1 MTENRERM
9 QKGLIYDPTDKEL
22 MKEQGALIA
31 RVNEYNAT
39 SPAETEKRAAE
50 PPFHANWGG
59 KHVRLGNYVYANF
72 NLTLVDDGNIAIG
85 DNVMFAPN
93 VTVIT
98 ATHPVLPSLREK
110 GLQFNVDVKI
120 CSNVWIGAG
129 AIIMPGITV
138 GENSVVGAGS
148 VVTKDVP
155 PNTVVVG
162 NPARVLREIGERDR
176 LYRSRGQPRES
187 AARNRRTRPLILFQ
201 RQKNRYSRR
210 MKHAPERGVFYF
222 IQLKEN

>member
-1 MTENRERM
+1 MTENKERM
-9 QKGLIYDPTDKEL
+9 KKGLIYDPTDKEL

-39 SPAETEKRAAE
+39 SPAETEKRAALIKEMFAEAGEGCYIE

-72 NLTLVDDGNIAIG
+72 NLTLVDDGNIDIG

-98 ATHPVLPSLREK
+98 ATHPVLPALREK

-120 CSNVWIGAG
+120 CPNVWIGAG

-162 NPARVLREIGERDR
+162 NPARVLREIGEHDR
-176 LYRSRGQPRES
+176 IY
-187 AARNRRTRPLILFQ
+187 
-201 RQKNRYSRR
+201 
-210 MKHAPERGVFYF
+210 YF
-222 IQLKEN
+222 KDKKIDIPIE

>member
-1 MTENRERM
+1 MTENKERM
-9 QKGLIYDPTDKEL
+9 KKGLIYDPTDKEL

-39 SPAETEKRAAE
+39 SPAETEKRVALIKEMFAEAGEGCYIE

-72 NLTLVDDGNIAIG
+72 NLTLVDDGNIDIG

-98 ATHPVLPSLREK
+98 ATHPVLPALREK

-120 CSNVWIGAG
+120 CPNVWIGAG

-162 NPARVLREIGERDR
+162 NPARVLREIGEHDR
-176 LYRSRGQPRES
+176 IY
-187 AARNRRTRPLILFQ
+187 
-201 RQKNRYSRR
+201 
-210 MKHAPERGVFYF
+210 YF
-222 IQLKEN
+222 KDKKIDIPV

>member
-1 MTENRERM
+1 MTENKERM
-9 QKGLIYDPTDKEL
+9 KKGLIYDPTDKEL

-39 SPAETEKRAAE
+39 SPAETEKRAALIKEMFAEAGEGCYIE

-72 NLTLVDDGNIAIG
+72 NLTLVDDGNIDIG

-98 ATHPVLPSLREK
+98 ATHPVLPALREK

-120 CSNVWIGAG
+120 CNNVWIGAG

-176 LYRSRGQPRES
+176 LY
-187 AARNRRTRPLILFQ
+187 
-201 RQKNRYSRR
+201 
-210 MKHAPERGVFYF
+210 YF
-222 IQLKEN
+222 RDKKIDIPVE

>member
-9 QKGLIYDPTDKEL
+9 QKGLIYDPTDPEL

-31 RVNEYNAT
+31 RMNEYNAT
-39 SPAETEKRAAE
+39 SPAETEKRAALIKEMFAEAGEGCYIE

-98 ATHPVLPSLREK
+98 ATHPVLPSLRAK

-120 CSNVWIGAG
+120 CNNVWIGAG

-176 LYRSRGQPRES
+176 IY
-187 AARNRRTRPLILFQ
+187 
-201 RQKNRYSRR
+201 
-210 MKHAPERGVFYF
+210 YF
-222 IQLKEN
+222 KDKKIDIPVE

>member
-9 QKGLIYDPTDKEL
+9 QKGLIYDPTDPEL

-39 SPAETEKRAAE
+39 SPAETEKRAALIKEMFAEAGEGCYIE

-98 ATHPVLPSLREK
+98 ATHPVLPTLREK
-110 GLQFNVDVKI
+110 GLQFNADVKI
-120 CSNVWIGAG
+120 CNNVWIGAG

-162 NPARVLREIGERDR
+162 NPARVLREIGERGR
-176 LYRSRGQPRES
+176 IY
-187 AARNRRTRPLILFQ
+187 
-201 RQKNRYSRR
+201 
-210 MKHAPERGVFYF
+210 YF
-222 IQLKEN
+222 KDKKIDIPVE

>member
-1 MTENRERM
+1 MTENKERM
-9 QKGLIYDPTDKEL
+9 KKGLIYDPTDKEL

-39 SPAETEKRAAE
+39 SPAETEKRAALIKEMFAEAGEGCYIE

-72 NLTLVDDGNIAIG
+72 NLTLVDDGNIDIG

-98 ATHPVLPSLREK
+98 ATHPVLPALREK

-120 CSNVWIGAG
+120 CPNVWIGAG

-162 NPARVLREIGERDR
+162 NPARVLREIGEHDR
-176 LYRSRGQPRES
+176 IY
-187 AARNRRTRPLILFQ
+187 
-201 RQKNRYSRR
+201 
-210 MKHAPERGVFYF
+210 YF
-222 IQLKEN
+222 KDKKIDIPV

>member
-1 MTENRERM
+1 MRREQLTMTENRERM
-9 QKGLIYDPTDKEL
+9 QKGLIYDPTDPEL

-31 RVNEYNAT
+31 RMNEYNAT
-39 SPAETEKRAAE
+39 SPAETEKRAALIKEMFAEAGEGCYIE

-72 NLTLVDDGNIAIG
+72 NLTLVDDGNIDIG

-120 CSNVWIGAG
+120 CNNVWIGAG

-176 LYRSRGQPRES
+176 IY
-187 AARNRRTRPLILFQ
+187 
-201 RQKNRYSRR
+201 
-210 MKHAPERGVFYF
+210 YF
-222 IQLKEN
+222 KDKKIDIPVE

>member
-1 MTENRERM
+1 MSSENRERM
-9 QKGLIYDPTDKEL
+9 QKSLIYDPSDPEL
-22 MKEQGALIA
+22 MKEQGALIV

-39 SPAETEKRAAE
+39 SPAETEKRAALIKEMFAEAGEGCYIE
-50 PPFHANWGG
+50 PPFRANWGG

-72 NLTLVDDGNIAIG
+72 NLTLVDDGYIDIG

-98 ATHPVLPSLREK
+98 ATHPVLPALREK

-120 CSNVWIGAG
+120 CNNVWIGAG

-176 LYRSRGQPRES
+176 LY
-187 AARNRRTRPLILFQ
+187 
-201 RQKNRYSRR
+201 
-210 MKHAPERGVFYF
+210 YF
-222 IQLKEN
+222 RDKKIDIPVE

>member
-1 MTENRERM
+1 MTENKERM
-9 QKGLIYDPTDKEL
+9 KKGLIYDPTDKEL

-39 SPAETEKRAAE
+39 SPAETEKRAALIKEMFAEAGEGCYIE

-72 NLTLVDDGNIAIG
+72 NLTLVDDGNIDIG

-98 ATHPVLPSLREK
+98 ATHPVLPALREK

-120 CSNVWIGAG
+120 CPNVWIGAG

-176 LYRSRGQPRES
+176 IY
-187 AARNRRTRPLILFQ
+187 
-201 RQKNRYSRR
+201 
-210 MKHAPERGVFYF
+210 YF
-222 IQLKEN
+222 KDKKIDIPV

>member
-1 MTENRERM
+1 MTENKERM
-9 QKGLIYDPTDKEL
+9 KKGLIYDPTDKEL

-39 SPAETEKRAAE
+39 SPAETEKRAALIKEMFAEAGEGCYIE

-72 NLTLVDDGNIAIG
+72 NLTLVDDGNIDIG

-98 ATHPVLPSLREK
+98 ATHPVLPALREK

-120 CSNVWIGAG
+120 CNNVWIGAG

-176 LYRSRGQPRES
+176 IY
-187 AARNRRTRPLILFQ
+187 
-201 RQKNRYSRR
+201 
-210 MKHAPERGVFYF
+210 YF
-222 IQLKEN
+222 KDKKIDIPV